1 MQFPN
6 HFTYGWGITFS
17 NNLEVSNYSLIFA
30 AEISYFLTST
40 ELYCGLDRNSIFL
53 ILNKW
58 EACRILFILLCIYL
72 H

>member
-40 ELYCGLDRNSIFL
+40 ELYCGLDCNSFSI
-53 ILNKW
+53 ILKEW
-58 EACRILFILLCIYL
+58 
-72 H
+72 

>member
-40 ELYCGLDRNSIFL
+40 ELNCGLDARKQYI
-53 ILNKW
+53 KT
-58 EACRILFILLCIYL
+58 
-72 H
+72 